1 MRSPDCRVLVV
12 DDDFSIRESLQDVLG
27 AEGYAVEVAENGSEA
42 LFRMRR
48 RGRPDVVLLDL
59 MMPVMNGW
67 EFRAEQE
74 KDPALLAIP
83 VIVISAD
90 NNLSE
95 KARAFG
101 GNYLSKP
108 LDIDDLLEEIG
119 RLG

>member
-1 MRSPDCRVLVV
+1 MTAKRVLVV
-12 DDDFSIRESLQDVLG
+12 DDDPDIRETIGIILEDEGFDVDL
-27 AEGYAVEVAENGSEA
+27 AANGSEA
-42 LFRMRR
+42 LAKLRVD
-48 RGRPDVVLLDL
+48 PHAQVILLDL

-108 LDIDDLLEEIG
+108 LDIDELLEEIG
-119 RLG
+119 RVA